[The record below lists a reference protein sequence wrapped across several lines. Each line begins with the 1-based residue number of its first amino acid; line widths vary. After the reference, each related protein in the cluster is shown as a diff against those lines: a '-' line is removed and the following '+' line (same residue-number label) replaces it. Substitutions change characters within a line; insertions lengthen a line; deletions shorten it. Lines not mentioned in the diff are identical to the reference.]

1 MSSVERK
8 LNVKQLAFVDSY
20 MQCFNAKQAAIEAG
34 YSTKNANKVGYQVLH
49 NENVRAVIAE
59 RMEERKKAL
68 EIVPFDTIILHLVEI
83 VNDKNAPSNER
94 MRAAELLIKYN
105 QNNKWH
111 ANDNNKIQEY
121 VAALKE
127 QIGDVWE

>member
-20 MQCFNAKQAAIEAG
+20 MHHFNATQAAIEAG
-34 YSTKNANKVGYQVLH
+34 YSHKNANKTGYQVLH
-49 NENVRAVIAE
+49 NENVKAVITE
-59 RMEERKKAL
+59 RMEERRKAL
-68 EIVPFDTIILHLVEI
+68 EVVPFDTIILYLVEV
-83 VNDKNAPSNER
+83 VNDKGSSVNER

-111 ANDNNKIQEY
+111 AHDNSKIQEY
-121 VAALKE
+121 VTALKE
-127 QIGDVWE
+127 QIGEVWE